1 MAHDGLM
8 RLRRIVHAGLN
19 LLFPPVC
26 VGCGRVGELF
36 CASCSQNVEA
46 TPQRVCAR
54 CGTPQIAPTLHCARC
69 ARTGDLSLLVT
80 RAAALHTSPLREAIH
95 AFKYEDQPQL
105 APLLA
110 RYLVAVYAE
119 PPWSELPQPVS
130 AVVPV
135 PLHAGRLAERGY
147 NQSELLAAAFC
158 RATGLLL
165 QPAWLMR
172 VRETRQQVGLGPDER
187 KANVDGA
194 FEATNEVAG
203 HRLLLIDDVYTTGAT
218 LHACA
223 VAALA
228 AGAQCVYGLTL
239 AQPVRGVRPAP

>member
-1 MAHDGLM
+1 MAHDGFI
-8 RLRRIVHAGLN
+8 RLRQLFSAGLD
-19 LLFPPVC
+19 LLFPSVC
-26 VGCGRVGELF
+26 IGCGRVGELF
-36 CASCSQNVEA
+36 CASCSQKVEA
-46 TPQRVCAR
+46 TPQPVCAR
-54 CGTPQIAPTLHCARC
+54 CGTPQSTPTLRCARC
-69 ARTGDLSLLVT
+69 ARAGDLSLLYT

-95 AFKYEDQPQL
+95 AFKYDKQQEL

-110 RYLVAVYAE
+110 RYLVAIYAE

-135 PLHAGRLAERGY
+135 PLHASRLAERGY

-158 RATGLLL
+158 RATDLPL
-165 QPAWLMR
+165 QPAWIMR

-194 FEATNEVAG
+194 FEATKDAAG

-218 LHACA
+218 LQACA

-239 AQPVRGVRPAP
+239 AQPVRGA